1 MKLNYIKIGS
11 GEPLLILHGLFGS
24 LDNWKT
30 LGNRFAENYEVYL
43 IDQRNHGKSPHSRE
57 FDYHVMSDDIA
68 EFVED
73 HSLENINLL
82 GHSMGGKTAMTYAQ
96 ENEGITKLIIA
107 DISPKAYEPHHNN
120 LVEAMEEIDFSKI
133 NSRGKIEEILSKSI
147 PNVGIRNFL
156 MKNIYWREKG
166 VLDWKINLPIIKE
179 NMVGIAGEIDREEV
193 DTPTLFIRGGKSEYI
208 IDEDF
213 KIIKDQFPNSRIET
227 IPGTGHW
234 LHAEEPDIFYDM
246 VMSFLKE

>member
-11 GEPLLILHGLFGS
+11 GQPLLILHGLFGS

-133 NSRGKIEEILSKSI
+133 NSRGNIEEILSKSI
-147 PNVGIRNFL
+147 PSVGIRNFL

-246 VMSFLKE
+246 VMRFLKE

>member
-1 MKLNYIKIGS
+1 VKLNYINIGS